1 MFIHDWTT
9 ILNIYVENEGKT
21 LDFKQ
26 INISLTKMFI
36 LRCLELLCGR
46 CHYPSLLRRRW
57 ETQFLFTFF
66 NQENISNLIV
76 SYLLHHTPPSRQVSF
91 FFHQSCP
98 SFLWLQPLWWSA
110 HLYKLVFC
118 SAASSHSSNQSFKGY
133 FSSSHFVFCKVEE
146 EPVLKMKLPDGQS
159 VTGLRQS
166 VSFISKSHH
175 QDKGRRGKT
184 SFRKFS

>member
-57 ETQFLFTFF
+57 ETQFLFTFSTKKTLV
-66 NQENISNLIV
+66 IWLSHIY
-76 SYLLHHTPPSRQVSF
+76 STTPHLLVKFHSF
-91 FFHQSCP
+91 FISHVHCP

-175 QDKGRRGKT
+175 QDRGRRGKNI
-184 SFRKFS
+184 F

>member
-1 MFIHDWTT
+1 MRP
-9 ILNIYVENEGKT
+9 LSLSVLVEEEVRNA
-21 LDFKQ
+21 
-26 INISLTKMFI
+26 ISFYI
-36 LRCLELLCGR
+36 
-46 CHYPSLLRRRW
+46 
-57 ETQFLFTFF
+57 F
-66 NQENISNLIV
+66 NQEDISNLIV

-98 SFLWLQPLWWSA
+98 SFLWLQPFWWRT
-110 HLYKLVFC
+110 HLFKLVFC

-175 QDKGRRGKT
+175 QDKGRGKKRLLVET
-184 SFRKFS
+184 SELGEIWAFLSRSF